1 MITRSKWIIIL
12 FPFLGICKK
21 PSTSNT
27 NRAIGCTDRTLC
39 FDFDQHLCLPCDQNN
54 QDGNNPTTKSSPKE
68 PKIGSGK
75 KPNWPPKIGGRDSLP
90 PARRSLKNRVF
101 PYPTEKDWTEDK
113 NVAHNRNKIVSQED
127 KDYDGCLDCLPKKN
141 RMSVMKMM
149 SKEDKPEKLN
159 RQESPRDC
167 EAKQGQG
174 GCYLFMHG
182 KCLQCQEFQ
191 EFMSS
196 FWFPVAI
203 DRFRADKNNPNPEL
217 NQELPG

>member
-1 MITRSKWIIIL
+1 MITRRKWIILL
-12 FPFLGICKK
+12 FPILGSCKK
-21 PSTSNT
+21 SSTSNI
-27 NRAIGCTDRTLC
+27 NRAIGCTDKTLC
-39 FDFDQHLCLPCDQNN
+39 WNDHHHLCLPCEQNN

-90 PARRSLKNRVF
+90 PARKSLKNRVF
-101 PYPTEKDWTEDK
+101 PYPTERDWTHDK
-113 NVAHNRNKIVSQED
+113 NVAHKRNKIVSQED

-149 SKEDKPEKLN
+149 SKEDKPKKLN
-159 RQESPRDC
+159 RQDSPKDC
-167 EAKQGQG
+167 QAKQGQE

-182 KCLQCQEFQ
+182 KCIQCQEFQ

-203 DRFRADKNNPNPEL
+203 DRWRGDKNKKPQQINE
-217 NQELPG
+217 ELPG

>member
-1 MITRSKWIIIL
+1 MITRRKWIIIL

-27 NRAIGCTDRTLC
+27 NRAIGCTDKTLC

-68 PKIGSGK
+68 PKISSGK
-75 KPNWPPKIGGRDSLP
+75 KSNWPPKIGGRDSLP

-113 NVAHNRNKIVSQED
+113 NVAHNRKKIVSQED

-141 RMSVMKMM
+141 RNSGQDMA
-149 SKEDKPEKLN
+149 DGDC
-159 RQESPRDC
+159 QE
-167 EAKQGQG
+167 QGM
-174 GCYLFMHG
+174 CYLNITG
-182 KCLQCQEFQ
+182 KCIPCKDFVLEF
-191 EFMSS
+191 
-196 FWFPVAI
+196 AI
-203 DRFRADKNNPNPEL
+203 ALDMRLASKSGK
-217 NQELPG
+217 Q